1 MYSAFSDCLN
11 QSLRNMASI
20 FKVKDVVGQK
30 YCVFASTLKELKV
43 KGKPAILLL
52 LFSNV
57 CAGLHICFICL
68 CPWSVYQ
75 KVYNHNSCNII
86 LLANTTEVEEDSTI
100 KEKAK
105 IYNPPKKQYK
115 VAVNNAAIS
124 LAMQDPALIL
134 QKGKSPIAKFKM

>member
-1 MYSAFSDCLN
+1 
-11 QSLRNMASI
+11 MASI

-43 KGKPAILLL
+43 KGKPAIPLL

-124 LAMQDPALIL
+124 LAMQDPAL
-134 QKGKSPIAKFKM
+134 QSPIAKFKM